1 MSACC
6 PRSTIRAPGGSSGIS
21 HKRSPTSGSSTPL
34 SRLKPTRWGTHR
46 PDRASRR
53 RDMADPT
60 ARELKLIQYLNEAY
74 GKEKQLE
81 TDLQRQIQLAKAKAP
96 LKKRLTE
103 HLRETKAQAKTLER
117 RIKALGGKAQTAD
130 LPGPDAVSGAASSAA
145 SLANKALAAA
155 KGPVAALRGTS
166 PADNLLRNVRDAYW
180 NEAEEIAHYNTIEA
194 FADKLGD
201 KETVKLAKE
210 HRRQEQ
216 RMQKFLERQITTL
229 VGEVIRS
236 EIPARE
242 RKPAGSSSGTRRRS
256 TSRKRA
262 TTRSSSSSS
271 SRSSTSAK
279 RAAAGAKGGRK
290 TAAKRSSGSSS
301 RSSGSGS
308 GSRTTSRSSNGASA
322 SRSSGSSPPP
332 PPPPSGRPPGGPRP
346 RPPRQG
352 PPAHKP
358 HPPQAPPPP
367 GLRRSP

>member
-130 LPGPDAVSGAASSAA
+130 LPGPDAVSGAASGAA

-155 KGPVAALRGTS
+155 KGPVATLRGTS
-166 PADNLLRNVRDAYW
+166 VADNLLRNVRDAYW

-210 HRRQEQ
+210 HRRQEE
-216 RMQKFLERQITTL
+216 RMQTFLTRQIKAL
-229 VGEVIRS
+229 VGDVIRS
-236 EIPARE
+236 EIPARD
-242 RKPAGSSSGTRRRS
+242 RKPAGASTGGRRR
-256 TSRKRA
+256 RA
-262 TTRSSSSSS
+262 AS
-271 SRSSTSAK
+271 SRSRTTSRASTSAK

-290 TAAKRSSGSSS
+290 TAAKRSTSSS
-301 RSSGSGS
+301 RSSGATA
-308 GSRTTSRSSNGASA
+308 SRGTSRSSNGASA
-322 SRSSGSSPPP
+322 SRSSGSSSRRRTAS
-332 PPPPSGRPPGGPRP
+332 SGGS
-346 RPPRQG
+346 
-352 PPAHKP
+352 
-358 HPPQAPPPP
+358 
-367 GLRRSP
+367 RSGSSRGSSS